1 MMGPLEYMVIG
12 FDGDRISPEI
22 VREID
27 AVRDD
32 GTVRMLDLMIIAK
45 DGNGGV
51 SSRQMSDLSEA
62 DAQALGMV
70 DDDPDDG
77 RTSYGWLSDDDMAS
91 VGATMPVSSSAIV
104 MLFEHAWAAQLRA
117 AIIDAGGFLLAQERI
132 PPEGAAEV
140 EAMLGR
146 KE

>member
-27 AVRDD
+27 AVRND

-45 DGNGGV
+45 DGDGGV
-51 SSRQMSDLSEA
+51 STRQMSDLSEA

-70 DDDPDDG
+70 DDDPADG
-77 RTSYGWLSDDDMAS
+77 QTNYGWLSEDVMAS
-91 VGATMPVSSSAIV
+91 SASRRRLRPRWRRCSAAGRSAAGHPPRMRCFSVANSASVSLPRSCRSAST
-104 MLFEHAWAAQLRA
+104 WS
-117 AIIDAGGFLLAQERI
+117 
-132 PPEGAAEV
+132 
-140 EAMLGR
+140 
-146 KE
+146 